1 MCCTWLTGNTGR
13 KKIAILAPSH
23 NFVGYIFGIKACI
36 DNLKKNLLNSC
47 TSSACPDNMVKFGI
61 LTAEICW
68 RVWGTP
74 ANFNGFRILAV
85 LLHSTLV
92 VGVSQTLRR
101 WTEGATYIWQGGHHV
116 GHWPT
121 FLVSVLFWRYVPVQG
136 TGTFFKLQAKFVKIS
151 LRHGASVTCTST
163 FFVSKNGPTS
173 FVVRLFC
180 SECWLRLLTYLLF
193 RRHGSRVRQWRG
205 RQLSPDPR
213 VLWDVCQPDHY
224 FGSMICEQCWTC
236 GNVPLSAAPC
246 GRVQL
251 LTVSHWVAAM
261 DAGRTTW
268 LVRDVGVKQPACS
281 DSSRQIGDIL
291 LSLPYWQLV
300 YENHSLKCYPVTF

>member
-1 MCCTWLTGNTGR
+1 ML
-13 KKIAILAPSH
+13 
-23 NFVGYIFGIKACI
+23 
-36 DNLKKNLLNSC
+36 
-47 TSSACPDNMVKFGI
+47 KFGI

-74 ANFNGFRILAV
+74 ANFNGFRVLAV
-85 LLHSTLV
+85 LLHGTLV
-92 VGVSQTLRR
+92 VFVSQTLRC
-101 WTEGATYIWQGGHHV
+101 WTEGATYIRQGGHHV

-121 FLVSVLFWRYVPVQG
+121 FQVSVLFWQYVLYWVPAHFSSCRQI
-136 TGTFFKLQAKFVKIS
+136 VKIS
-151 LRHGASVTCTST
+151 LRHAASVTCTGT
-163 FFVSKNGPTS
+163 FFVSKNGLTS

-193 RRHGSRVRQWRG
+193 RRHGSRFRQWRG

-268 LVRDVGVKQPACS
+268 LMRDVGVKQPACS